1 MCSGISKDITF
12 LTCRLSV
19 YLRDEISKLY
29 YRKVSSRFRPY
40 QLPLKYM
47 INKLLLIAA
56 LLVFAA
62 ANTADAASNT
72 ITLDGSTT
80 VGPLAKSFATYFT
93 KKYGVHVTVSESGS
107 GNGAKSLIN
116 NTCTIAAMSR
126 AMKAQE
132 IAAAKQKGVTPVA
145 HVVAYDGLSMV
156 VNPGNPISSLSK
168 AQISSIYSGKITNWK
183 DVGGPNVRIVVIQR
197 ESNSGTQESF
207 KELVAGKGVQIT
219 GNAETQSSNGAV
231 KSRVSTTLSAIG
243 FLGLGFVDHSVKII
257 AVNGVLPSI
266 ATVKNGTYQVTRP
279 LYFYTNGQ
287 PSGVVKQFID
297 LPRTPAGKAMISELG
312 FINR

>member
-1 MCSGISKDITF
+1 
-12 LTCRLSV
+12 
-19 YLRDEISKLY
+19 
-29 YRKVSSRFRPY
+29 
-40 QLPLKYM
+40 M
-47 INKLLLIAA
+47 IKKLLLIAT
-56 LLVFAA
+56 LLVFTAVR
-62 ANTADAASNT
+62 TADAASST

-93 KKYGVHVTVSESGS
+93 KKYGVRVTVSESGS

-132 IAAAKQKGVTPVA
+132 IAVAKQKGVNPVA

-156 VNPGNPISSLSK
+156 VNPGNPITSLSK

-183 DVGGPNVRIVVIQR
+183 EVGGPNARIVVIQR

-257 AVNGVLPSI
+257 AVNGILPSV

-297 LPRTPAGKAMISELG
+297 LPHTPEGKAMISELG